1 MKNIKI
7 LISCHKPV
15 ELLKSNI
22 LIPIQVGCDLN
33 QERFSNMLRDN
44 EGENIS
50 SKNPMYCELTAQYWA
65 WKNLEADYYGFFHYR
80 RYLNF
85 SEKRF
90 PKDCWGNVVEDYLL
104 KRTARQYGLTDE
116 TMRGLIENYDMII
129 SEMKDVAQMPTHD
142 KSVYEQ
148 YKNGNSLH
156 SEDLDIVIDIV
167 RKRYP
172 EYRDDL
178 HKYLN
183 STRTCLCNMYI
194 MKRELFLEYMEW
206 LFDILFEFEKR
217 ANMDDYSV
225 EGLRTPGH
233 LAERL
238 LTLYYIHL
246 KRTRKLKIKEQQRHK
261 GHKNHWQIIR

>member
-194 MKRELFLEYMEW
+194 MKRELFWNTGLGLIPSNKIFW
-206 LFDILFEFEKR
+206 LASACHIGFIR
-217 ANMDDYSV
+217 
-225 EGLRTPGH
+225 LRICCS
-233 LAERL
+233 LM
-238 LTLYYIHL
+238 
-246 KRTRKLKIKEQQRHK
+246 
-261 GHKNHWQIIR
+261 